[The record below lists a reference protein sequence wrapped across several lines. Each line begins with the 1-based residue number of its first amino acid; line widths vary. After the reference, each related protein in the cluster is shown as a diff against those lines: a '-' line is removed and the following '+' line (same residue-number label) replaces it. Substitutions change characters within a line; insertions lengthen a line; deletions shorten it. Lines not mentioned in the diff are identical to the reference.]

1 MQKRQHVQLEKLTTK
16 VLGRNV
22 IYYPEIDSTQLE
34 VWRQVEKGTIQNGTI
49 IMADRQTKGKGTHG
63 RKWYTDEENNI
74 AFTFFIEA
82 NCKISKLEGVTIE
95 IAKIWVE
102 VFKKLYGI
110 SLEIK
115 SPNDLVY
122 QGKKIGGILTETKLI
137 GETVKYLV
145 VGIRYQY

>member
-1 MQKRQHVQLEKLTTK
+1 MQLENLTTK
-16 VLGRNV
+16 FLGRNI

-63 RKWYTDEENNI
+63 RKWYTEDGNNI
-74 AFTFFIEA
+74 AFTFFIKS
-82 NCKISKLEGVTIE
+82 NCEISNLEGITIE
-95 IAKIWVE
+95 IAKMWVE

-115 SPNDLVY
+115 FPNDLVY
-122 QGKKIGGILTETKLI
+122 QGKKIGGILTETKI
-137 GETVKYLV
+137 VGEIVKYMV
-145 VGIRYQY
+145 IGIRYQY